1 MILEL
6 SGIDLF
12 VIENNNIKDIITEIP
27 QMKIKTKFSIE
38 KF

>member
-6 SGIDLF
+6 EGIDLF
-12 VIENNNIKDIITEIP
+12 VIENNNIQDIITEIP
-27 QMKIKTKFSIE
+27 LMKIKTNFSIE